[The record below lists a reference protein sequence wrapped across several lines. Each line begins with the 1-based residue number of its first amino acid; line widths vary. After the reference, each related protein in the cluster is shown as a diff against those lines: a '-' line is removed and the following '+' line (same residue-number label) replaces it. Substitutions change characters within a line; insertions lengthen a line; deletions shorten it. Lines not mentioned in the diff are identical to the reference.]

1 MSMTPQAMSKRGRLR
16 RLFTSSFS
24 LPTSSTP
31 TTAQT
36 ALRGSAGSENPS
48 AIPTN
53 ALETSAAK
61 DRNTVRNLQPANV
74 IGIDAAIAEAYTYAS
89 ELQQLSANTRWSWNY
104 KGREIYVSD
113 QVDKIVPFLDKF
125 KSVRDVVA
133 NADPVHVGLPWAEV
147 WAMFEVSVLH
157 AAGFLSTS

>member
-1 MSMTPQAMSKRGRLR
+1 MSMTPQSMSKRGRLR

-36 ALRGSAGSENPS
+36 ALRGSAGSENPN
-48 AIPTN
+48 AIPTK

-61 DRNTVRNLQPANV
+61 DRNTVRNLQPANI

-89 ELQQLSANTRWSWNY
+89 ELQHLCAKTRSSWDY
-104 KGREIYVSD
+104 KGHQIDVSD
-113 QVDKIVPFLDKF
+113 QVDKIAHFLDEI
-125 KSVRDVVA
+125 KSARDIVA
-133 NADPVHVGLPWAEV
+133 DVDPAHVGLPCAVVRTILEV
-147 WAMFEVSVLH
+147 CVPHE
-157 AAGFLSTS
+157 AGFLSAS